1 MPSRRFTPCALV
13 NPMFICEPWGPA
25 CVETGAEGLVGRT
38 FSLLDDRDKWEN
50 RVAGKILECGVA
62 TLVQSLASCE
72 VLKDVT

>member
-1 MPSRRFTPCALV
+1 M
-13 NPMFICEPWGPA
+13 
-25 CVETGAEGLVGRT
+25 ETGAEGLVGRT